1 MYFLLVRDKIA
12 IARIRSCHLCIARFP
27 RSKAGVQLRTIINA
41 VWTGF
46 DSRARRHIY
55 NVCGFEFVQSGFFP
69 CSEDLFMFLPSQWY
83 YTQSWSYIGRAD

>member
-27 RSKAGVQLRTIINA
+27 RSKAGVQLRTITNA

-55 NVCGFEFVQSGFFP
+55 NVCGLSLFRVGSFPAPRIYLCFFLLNGTIHSP
-69 CSEDLFMFLPSQWY
+69 GA
-83 YTQSWSYIGRAD
+83 I